1 MEENFTNCMVEIGNR
16 IKEWRTSKGLSQK
29 EFAFLSNTTQSHVS
43 ECERGLTKM
52 QIVTLIKFAAVLEIS
67 MMEFFESRETE

>member
-1 MEENFTNCMVEIGNR
+1 MEENFDNCMEEIGKR
-16 IKEWRTSKGLSQK
+16 IKMWRTGRGLSQK

-67 MMEFFESRETE
+67 MMEFFESNKK